1 MTRNKTKFNNIN
13 GGQRGNTEQLY
24 KVKALQNT
32 QYNNL
37 EVAKEFNKIILD
49 SLDNYEGKKKEQL
62 KSYLNDLQ
70 KAGCQSGMVS
80 EFIYNSDCKDFY
92 IKHIDELEQIKEDLE
107 DNLGE
112 SIQNKNGLPHYTF
125 MCWLCFEEYCYDLY
139 TNNFE

>member
-1 MTRNKTKFNNIN
+1 MRNKTKFNNIN

-62 KSYLNDLQ
+62 KSYLTDLQ

-92 IKHIDELEQIKEDLE
+92 IKYIDELEQIKEDLE
-107 DNLGE
+107 DSLGE
-112 SIQNKNGLPHYTF
+112 PIQNKNSLPHYTF
-125 MCWLCFEEYCYDLY
+125 MCWLCFEEYCYTLY

>member
-1 MTRNKTKFNNIN
+1 MK
-13 GGQRGNTEQLY
+13 L
-24 KVKALQNT
+24 LQNT

-37 EVAKEFNKIILD
+37 EVSKEFNKIILD
-49 SLDNYEGKKKEQL
+49 SLDNYDGKKKEQL
-62 KSYLNDLQ
+62 RSYLNDLQ

-107 DNLGE
+107 DNFSE
-112 SIQNKNGLPHYTF
+112 PIQNKNSLPHYTF